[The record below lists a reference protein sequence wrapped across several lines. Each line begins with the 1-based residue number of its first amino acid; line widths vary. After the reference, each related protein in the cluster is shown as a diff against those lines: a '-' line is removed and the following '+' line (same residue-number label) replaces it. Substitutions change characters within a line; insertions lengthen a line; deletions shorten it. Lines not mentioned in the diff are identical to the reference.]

1 MILESYESY
10 VASQA
15 RKETTK
21 ALLAGTESL
30 GAALTAAAGNVS
42 SSSSDDG
49 HTSVSLGNID
59 TGSNAGA
66 SENDSQ
72 TDVSLISIDVG
83 DNAKA
88 FPDKQTDVKVVEIP
102 ADGLVTPVSVEMAN
116 NELPSKVVMLSA
128 KDEQAGLAMTAAL
141 KNYLDQV
148 GTTADEKFFDNLVY
162 TLGQRRTVLPWI
174 AAAPARSVSDLIQQ
188 LDGPKFKPVKTSTS
202 RPKIGFVFT
211 GQGAQWWA
219 MGRELIDACPVFK
232 DTIVEAD
239 SILEELGSTW
249 FLLGEPKST
258 SSDFIPG
265 ALN

>member
-1 MILESYESY
+1 M
-10 VASQA
+10 
-15 RKETTK
+15 
-21 ALLAGTESL
+21 
-30 GAALTAAAGNVS
+30 TAATGNVS

-72 TDVSLISIDVG
+72 TDVSLISIDAD
-83 DNAKA
+83 DNSKA
-88 FPDKQTDVKVVEIP
+88 FPDKQTEINVVEIP
-102 ADGLVTPVSVEMAN
+102 ADGLATPGSVEIVN

-128 KDEQAGLAMTAAL
+128 KDEQAGLAMTIAL
-141 KNYLDQV
+141 KAYLEEV
-148 GTTADEKFFDNLVY
+148 GTAADDKFFDNLVY
-162 TLGQRRTVLPWI
+162 TLGQRRTILPWI
-174 AAAPARSVSDLIQQ
+174 AAAPARNASDLIQQ
-188 LDGPKFKPVKTSTS
+188 LDNPKFKPAKTPTS

-219 MGRELIDACPVFK
+219 MGRELIDAYPVFK

-249 FLLGEPKST
+249 FLLGKYESI
-258 SSDFIPG
+258 SSNFSSRI
-265 ALN
+265 